1 MAELN
6 LIKNPNA
13 DFEKRILPRFPL
25 TLMTFRADQFEGHS
39 FEVRDISYS
48 GMQLVL
54 KDGSHGLCIG
64 DNISGVLMWAGQ
76 KLKMK
81 GSVRWCDR
89 KKIGLMFD
97 TTNGLVKDV
106 KNFLGT
112 DILASR
118 MRPLHNGAFEME
130 IPSDLKYWLKSDGPA
145 ELFVWQHRDGELAR
159 FQFILMDK
167 LIEWVD
173 GTGLRTGKVVRNQEV
188 EAPHAYQEEL
198 DFHIDQSPCLES
210 LTMAKNILS
219 KISATSLPKEA
230 VDFLTIKMTA

>member
-6 LIKNPNA
+6 LIKNPKA
-13 DFEKRILPRFPL
+13 ELEKRILPRFPL

-48 GMQLVL
+48 GMQLIL
-54 KDGSHGLCIG
+54 KDGNHGLCVG
-64 DNISGVLMWAGQ
+64 DEISGYLFWAGQ

-81 GSVRWCDR
+81 GSIRWCDR
-89 KKIGLMFD
+89 KKLGLMFD

-106 KNFLGT
+106 KDFLGT

-118 MRPLHNGAFEME
+118 MRPLHNGSFEMD

-173 GTGLRTGKVVRNQEV
+173 GVGLRTGQVVKSQES
-188 EAPHAYQEEL
+188 ETPHHFQEEL
-198 DFHIDQSPCLES
+198 EFLIDQSPCMES
-210 LTMAKNILS
+210 LRMAKNILA
-219 KISATSLPKEA
+219 KITTTSLPKDA
-230 VDFLTIKMTA
+230 VEFLTLKMTA